1 MIVSAPSVIIQVK
14 AKKRS
19 KSDMDRS
26 ELIKK
31 IETLPNSPGAYMMK
45 NEAGRV
51 IYVGKARELKK
62 RVSSYFRDNERK
74 DPKTKLL
81 IKNIADIDFIVT
93 DTEAEALLT
102 EVTLIKE
109 YRPRYNID
117 LKDDKNYLCLRM
129 DKSEDFPRFTLIRNM
144 RRDGAI
150 YFGPYTE
157 AKAIRNSLKWLSATF
172 GLRQCTDHKFKN
184 RTRPC
189 LYYEIGQC
197 SGPCSELISLEEY
210 VKNVDEAVMFLKG
223 KDEDLI
229 GELTDKMNTYS
240 KEMRYEEAAV
250 TRDRIDAIKKIVEVQ
265 KVITSDTKDRD
276 IIGIYR
282 EGLSLGISILFTRG
296 GRLVGSFYQ
305 LFRNVL
311 DEDPEALQSF
321 LEQFYRGDRYIPD
334 EILLPKDVPDIEVLE
349 GWLNL
354 ERKTTIKIPKRG
366 ILKGLVKMAE
376 KNAETSFAEWKRTKE
391 SKEEAIGAL
400 TRRLGLSAPPKRM
413 ECFDISNIHGSLS
426 VGSMAVFIDGDPEKG
441 EYRHFKIRGSSGAD
455 DYAMMDE
462 VIRRRM
468 KNLVD
473 DNLPDLIVID
483 GGKGH
488 LNMAASVLKD
498 LGIKDIPVV
507 SIAKERIDK
516 TKPDKLYLPGR
527 KNPITVRG
535 SSSAFFLLMQLRDE
549 AHRFAVEYHRKLRR
563 KRSISS
569 ALDEIPGVGEN
580 RKKSLLKHFQ
590 RVGDIKGASIE
601 ELQSVPGISPKL
613 AKAIKEY
620 FSES

>member
-1 MIVSAPSVIIQVK
+1 
-14 AKKRS
+14 
-19 KSDMDRS
+19 MDRS

-31 IETLPNSPGAYMMK
+31 IEALPNSPGAYMMK
-45 NEAGRV
+45 NEAGKV

-62 RVSSYFRDNERK
+62 RVSSYFRDAEKK

-81 IKNIADIDFIVT
+81 VKNIADFDFIVT

-117 LKDDKNYLCLRM
+117 LKDDKNYLCLRI
-129 DKSEDFPRFTLIRNM
+129 DKSEDFPRFTLVRNM
-144 RRDGAI
+144 RRDGAV

-197 SGPCSELISLEEY
+197 SGPCTKLISLDDY
-210 VKNVDEAVMFLKG
+210 KKNVDEVVMFLKG

-229 GELTDKMNTYS
+229 GELTAKMAALS

-250 TRDRIDAIKKIVEVQ
+250 TRDRVNAIKKIVEVQ
-265 KVITSDTKDRD
+265 KVVATDTKDRD

-282 EGLSLGISILFTRG
+282 EGLSFGLSILFIRG
-296 GRLVGSFYQ
+296 GRLTGSFYQ

-334 EILLPKDVPDIEVLE
+334 EILIPKDVPDIEVLE
-349 GWLNL
+349 GWLNR

-366 ILKGLVKMAE
+366 ILKGLLKMAE
-376 KNAETSFAEWKRTKE
+376 KNAESSFADWKRSKE
-391 SKEEAIGAL
+391 SKDEAISAL
-400 TRRLGLSAPPKRM
+400 TRRIELLAPPKRM
-413 ECFDISNIHGSLS
+413 ECFDISNVHGSLS
-426 VGSMAVFIDGDPEKG
+426 VGSMAVFIDGEPEKG
-441 EYRHFKIRGSSGAD
+441 EYRHFRIKGNPGAD

-462 VIRRRM
+462 VLRRRM

-488 LNMAASVLKD
+488 LNMAVSVLKE
-498 LGIKDIPVV
+498 LGNKDIPVI
-507 SIAKERIDK
+507 SIAKEREDK
-516 TKPDKLYLPGR
+516 SKPDKVYLPGR
-527 KNPITVRG
+527 KNPISVRG
-535 SSSAFFLLMQLRDE
+535 SSSALFLLMQLRDE
-549 AHRFAVEYHRKLRR
+549 AHRFAIEYHRKLRK
-563 KRSISS
+563 KRSVSS

-580 RKKSLLKHFQ
+580 RKKALLKHFQ
-590 RVGDIKGASIE
+590 KVGDIKAASIE
-601 ELQSVPGISPKL
+601 ELQSVPGISPKV
-613 AKAIKEY
+613 AMAIVEY
-620 FSES
+620 FSKSKEEE